1 MVGHSFVESKWLKV
15 FLVGT
20 KSAFQPSTIS
30 FDSCLEGQQQQK
42 GLYLGAKGD
51 DSTNHRRSLHP
62 PQPVAMA
69 TGTPD
74 AVKASVDE
82 VTHEEVVGVWTI
94 TTYLRASS
102 ASACDANSVASRRD
116 NRLTSVRDDKDRCGV
131 CMVISSY
138 FQRSKRSLRM
148 ALSSSPIGTGCHLK
162 RICHSARRTLK
173 SSTKS

>member
-1 MVGHSFVESKWLKV
+1 MLSSPQQSALTPALRANSSRKV
-15 FLVGT
+15 STLVPRVMTPPTTGE
-20 KSAFQPSTIS
+20 AST
-30 FDSCLEGQQQQK
+30 
-42 GLYLGAKGD
+42 
-51 DSTNHRRSLHP
+51 P